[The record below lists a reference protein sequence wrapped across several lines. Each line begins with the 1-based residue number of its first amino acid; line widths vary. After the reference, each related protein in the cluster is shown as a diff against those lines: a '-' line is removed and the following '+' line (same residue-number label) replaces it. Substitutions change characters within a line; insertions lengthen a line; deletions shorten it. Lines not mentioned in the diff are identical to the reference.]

1 MAVDS
6 RSRGTAT
13 GAPAPNGDRP
23 TEGAPRSGPVAS
35 CAHCHYLSAIS
46 GEVLPD
52 PQRAE
57 LISGSPDSF
66 TWLSCAKAVEHFSP
80 GDTEVIDAV
89 VKRRECN
96 GYRPYDTR
104 LTTEQ
109 MLQRELREPP
119 MRLRVAITV
128 AMLMLVGAAIAATIE
143 FAT

>member
-6 RSRGTAT
+6 RLRGTAT
-13 GAPAPNGDRP
+13 EASAPNGNRP
-23 TEGAPRSGPVAS
+23 TQGAPRSGPVAS
-35 CAHCHYLSAIS
+35 CADCHYLTAIS

-66 TWLSCAKAVEHFSP
+66 TWLSCAKTMEHFPP
-80 GDTEVIDAV
+80 GETEVIDTV
-89 VKRRECN
+89 VRKHACR
-96 GYRPYDTR
+96 GYRSYDAG
-104 LTTEQ
+104 LTADQ
-109 MLQRELREPP
+109 MLRRELREPP

-128 AMLMLVGAAIAATIE
+128 AMLMLIGAAIAATIE